1 MTDVILRISGMDC
14 GACAVR
20 IVRAL
25 RGLPGVHA
33 VFVSDTAGCARLT
46 YDEAAVGLGEIARC
60 VQRAGFDVPVETAE
74 LRCPGADDGAEARLR
89 AVFGVRSAAR
99 AGDTFMVTLW
109 PVGTDAAVLPA
120 VLGPGA
126 ELTAQRGGEEAQQGR
141 TRQRLARR
149 LGFGVLLTALM
160 LWRLP
165 ELVQLAL
172 AAAVLFGA
180 GAALWRG
187 TWRVLRGG
195 SLGPD
200 APGLL
205 AALILFAYSAYA
217 TFTGLRPCFP
227 APCGIVCAL
236 LAGKYAAQ
244 LVRGALHAP
253 VRRLRHLRPRT
264 ATVVRDGVGTQ
275 VDADALTPRDVVRV
289 LPGERVP
296 VDGVVCSGTCTVDA
310 SALTGAARP
319 AEKAVGDAVLAG
331 TLNRAGSAF
340 ITPTAIGDAT
350 ALQRTI
356 AALQRA
362 QTMRTPEQ
370 VRLERAASRLTA
382 LLVLLAIGVGAV
394 WLFWRQPGDLAR
406 ALTCTCAVL
415 AATCP
420 GAAGQA
426 AGVAAPAEI
435 GRAAERGELLTR
447 GADGAHRAPEHLAA
461 AGVSCRVSAA
471 GCVRGDRPGRGGG
484 ACVRC
489 IRRRAAV
496 CAARERNEG
505 GAAMTTTVLEL
516 NVSGMICRAC
526 EDAIADALL
535 NTRGV
540 VSAQAHYWRGRVT
553 ITYDPNIVTEDTLRQ
568 VLTNAGYPP
577 GTHGMGG
584 VVVDVIC
591 LALVGVLYWGLPKLL
606 ALVKVPALADNA
618 SLGLVFLV
626 GLLTS
631 THCIGMCGGI
641 LLAQTTDARVVTGR
655 SKRGLIA
662 SAAYNGG
669 RVVSYTAVGAL
680 CGALG
685 AVITYT
691 PNIKSMV
698 FTVAGALVLLI
709 GLRMAGILPGL
720 RSTETELPGACS
732 LNARTRRRFAGRPLI
747 IGLLTGVMP
756 CGALSAMWLCAM
768 SSGSAARGALVMLV
782 FSLGTVPLL
791 FLFGALQSFLPRGW
805 MKYIVKGSA
814 VLVVTLGL
822 SMLVKGIRLFG
833 M

>member
-20 IVRAL
+20 IVCAL

-89 AVFGVRSAAR
+89 AV
-99 AGDTFMVTLW
+99 
-109 PVGTDAAVLPA
+109 
-120 VLGPGA
+120 
-126 ELTAQRGGEEAQQGR
+126 
-141 TRQRLARR
+141 
-149 LGFGVLLTALM
+149 
-160 LWRLP
+160 
-165 ELVQLAL
+165 
-172 AAAVLFGA
+172 LFGA
-180 GAALWRG
+180 GATLWRG

-217 TFTGLRPCFP
+217 AFTGLRPCFP

-244 LVRGALHAP
+244 LVRGALHAA

-275 VDADALTPRDVVRV
+275 VDADALTPRNVVRV

-319 AEKAVGDAVLAG
+319 VEKAVGDAVLAG

-350 ALQRTI
+350 VLQRTI

-362 QTMRTPEQ
+362 QTVRTPEQ

-382 LLVLLAIGVGAV
+382 LLVLLAIGVGVV

-435 GRAAERGELLTR
+435 GRAAERGELLTC
-447 GADGAHRAPEHLAA
+447 GAE
-461 AGVSCRVSAA
+461 
-471 GCVRGDRPGRGGG
+471 
-484 ACVRC
+484 
-489 IRRRAAV
+489 
-496 CAARERNEG
+496 
-505 GAAMTTTVLEL
+505 
-516 NVSGMICRAC
+516 
-526 EDAIADALL
+526 
-535 NTRGV
+535 
-540 VSAQAHYWRGRVT
+540 
-553 ITYDPNIVTEDTLRQ
+553 
-568 VLTNAGYPP
+568 
-577 GTHGMGG
+577 
-584 VVVDVIC
+584 
-591 LALVGVLYWGLPKLL
+591 
-606 ALVKVPALADNA
+606 
-618 SLGLVFLV
+618 
-626 GLLTS
+626 
-631 THCIGMCGGI
+631 
-641 LLAQTTDARVVTGR
+641 
-655 SKRGLIA
+655 A
-662 SAAYNGG
+662 SAA
-669 RVVSYTAVGAL
+669 RTARTVRRGIWLLLAYHAVCLPLAACGVIGPGAAAVL
-680 CGALG
+680 ACGASG
-685 AVITYT
+685 
-691 PNIKSMV
+691 
-698 FTVAGALVLLI
+698 GVLLCA
-709 GLRMAGILPGL
+709 LRGN
-720 RSTETELPGACS
+720 ETKGE
-732 LNARTRRRFAGRPLI
+732 RP
-747 IGLLTGVMP
+747 
-756 CGALSAMWLCAM
+756 
-768 SSGSAARGALVMLV
+768 
-782 FSLGTVPLL
+782 
-791 FLFGALQSFLPRGW
+791 
-805 MKYIVKGSA
+805 
-814 VLVVTLGL
+814 
-822 SMLVKGIRLFG
+822 
-833 M
+833 

>member
-99 AGDTFMVTLW
+99 AGDTFMVT
-109 PVGTDAAVLPA
+109 
-120 VLGPGA
+120 
-126 ELTAQRGGEEAQQGR
+126 
-141 TRQRLARR
+141 
-149 LGFGVLLTALM
+149 
-160 LWRLP
+160 
-165 ELVQLAL
+165 
-172 AAAVLFGA
+172 
-180 GAALWRG
+180 LWRG

-447 GADGAHRAPEHLAA
+447 GAE
-461 AGVSCRVSAA
+461 
-471 GCVRGDRPGRGGG
+471 
-484 ACVRC
+484 
-489 IRRRAAV
+489 
-496 CAARERNEG
+496 
-505 GAAMTTTVLEL
+505 
-516 NVSGMICRAC
+516 
-526 EDAIADALL
+526 
-535 NTRGV
+535 
-540 VSAQAHYWRGRVT
+540 
-553 ITYDPNIVTEDTLRQ
+553 
-568 VLTNAGYPP
+568 
-577 GTHGMGG
+577 
-584 VVVDVIC
+584 
-591 LALVGVLYWGLPKLL
+591 
-606 ALVKVPALADNA
+606 
-618 SLGLVFLV
+618 
-626 GLLTS
+626 
-631 THCIGMCGGI
+631 
-641 LLAQTTDARVVTGR
+641 
-655 SKRGLIA
+655 A
-662 SAAYNGG
+662 SAA
-669 RVVSYTAVGAL
+669 RTARTVRRSIWLLLAYHAVCLPLAACGVIGPAAAAAL
-680 CGALG
+680 ACGASG
-685 AVITYT
+685 
-691 PNIKSMV
+691 
-698 FTVAGALVLLI
+698 GVLLCA
-709 GLRMAGILPGL
+709 LRG
-720 RSTETELPGACS
+720 
-732 LNARTRRRFAGRPLI
+732 N
-747 IGLLTGVMP
+747 
-756 CGALSAMWLCAM
+756 
-768 SSGSAARGALVMLV
+768 
-782 FSLGTVPLL
+782 GT
-791 FLFGALQSFLPRGW
+791 
-805 MKYIVKGSA
+805 KGEQP
-814 VLVVTLGL
+814 
-822 SMLVKGIRLFG
+822 
-833 M
+833 

>member
-14 GACAVR
+14 GACVVR

-33 VFVSDTAGCARLT
+33 VSVSDTAGCARLT
-46 YDEAAVGLGEIARC
+46 YDEAAVGPGEIARC
-60 VQRAGFDVPVETAE
+60 VQRAGFYVPVETAE

-89 AVFGVRSAAR
+89 
-99 AGDTFMVTLW
+99 
-109 PVGTDAAVLPA
+109 A

-160 LWRLP
+160 LWRP
-165 ELVQLAL
+165 PVFVQLVL

-187 TWRVLRGG
+187 TWRALRGG

-217 TFTGLRPCFP
+217 AFTGLRPCFP

-264 ATVVRDGVGTQ
+264 ATVVWDGVGTP

-310 SALTGAARP
+310 FALTGAARP

-382 LLVLLAIGVGAV
+382 LLVLLAIGVGVV

-415 AATCP
+415 AAACP

-435 GRAAERGELLTR
+435 GRAAERTARTVRRGIWLLL
-447 GADGAHRAPEHLAA
+447 AYHAVCLPLAA
-461 AGVSCRVSAA
+461 CGVIGPAA
-471 GCVRGDRPGRGGG
+471 
-484 ACVRC
+484 
-489 IRRRAAV
+489 AAV
-496 CAARERNEG
+496 LAC
-505 GAAMTTTVLEL
+505 GA
-516 NVSGMICRAC
+516 S
-526 EDAIADALL
+526 
-535 NTRGV
+535 
-540 VSAQAHYWRGRVT
+540 
-553 ITYDPNIVTEDTLRQ
+553 
-568 VLTNAGYPP
+568 
-577 GTHGMGG
+577 GG
-584 VVVDVIC
+584 V
-591 LALVGVLYWGLPKLL
+591 L
-606 ALVKVPALADNA
+606 
-618 SLGLVFLV
+618 
-626 GLLTS
+626 
-631 THCIGMCGGI
+631 
-641 LLAQTTDARVVTGR
+641 
-655 SKRGLIA
+655 
-662 SAAYNGG
+662 
-669 RVVSYTAVGAL
+669 
-680 CGALG
+680 
-685 AVITYT
+685 
-691 PNIKSMV
+691 
-698 FTVAGALVLLI
+698 
-709 GLRMAGILPGL
+709 
-720 RSTETELPGACS
+720 
-732 LNARTRRRFAGRPLI
+732 
-747 IGLLTGVMP
+747 
-756 CGALSAMWLCAM
+756 LCAL
-768 SSGSAARGALVMLV
+768 RGN
-782 FSLGTVPLL
+782 GT
-791 FLFGALQSFLPRGW
+791 
-805 MKYIVKGSA
+805 KGEQP
-814 VLVVTLGL
+814 
-822 SMLVKGIRLFG
+822 
-833 M
+833 

>member
-20 IVRAL
+20 IVCAL

-109 PVGTDAAVLPA
+109 PVGTDAAALPA

-172 AAAVLFGA
+172 A
-180 GAALWRG
+180 
-187 TWRVLRGG
+187 
-195 SLGPD
+195 
-200 APGLL
+200 
-205 AALILFAYSAYA
+205 
-217 TFTGLRPCFP
+217 
-227 APCGIVCAL
+227 
-236 LAGKYAAQ
+236 GKYAAQ

-264 ATVVRDGVGTQ
+264 ATVVRDGVGTP
-275 VDADALTPRDVVRV
+275 VDADALTPRNVVRV

-319 AEKAVGDAVLAG
+319 AEKAVGDAILAG

-340 ITPTAIGDAT
+340 ITPTAAGDAT

-362 QTMRTPEQ
+362 QTVRTPEQ

-382 LLVLLAIGVGAV
+382 LLVLLAIGVGVV

-435 GRAAERGELLTR
+435 GRAAEQGELLTH
-447 GADGAHRAPEHLAA
+447 GAE
-461 AGVSCRVSAA
+461 
-471 GCVRGDRPGRGGG
+471 
-484 ACVRC
+484 
-489 IRRRAAV
+489 
-496 CAARERNEG
+496 
-505 GAAMTTTVLEL
+505 
-516 NVSGMICRAC
+516 
-526 EDAIADALL
+526 
-535 NTRGV
+535 
-540 VSAQAHYWRGRVT
+540 
-553 ITYDPNIVTEDTLRQ
+553 
-568 VLTNAGYPP
+568 
-577 GTHGMGG
+577 
-584 VVVDVIC
+584 
-591 LALVGVLYWGLPKLL
+591 
-606 ALVKVPALADNA
+606 
-618 SLGLVFLV
+618 
-626 GLLTS
+626 
-631 THCIGMCGGI
+631 
-641 LLAQTTDARVVTGR
+641 
-655 SKRGLIA
+655 A
-662 SAAYNGG
+662 SAA
-669 RVVSYTAVGAL
+669 RTARTVRRCIWLLLAYHAVCLPLAACGVIGPAAAAVL
-680 CGALG
+680 ACGASG
-685 AVITYT
+685 
-691 PNIKSMV
+691 
-698 FTVAGALVLLI
+698 GVLLCA
-709 GLRMAGILPGL
+709 LRGK
-720 RSTETELPGACS
+720 ETKRE
-732 LNARTRRRFAGRPLI
+732 RP
-747 IGLLTGVMP
+747 
-756 CGALSAMWLCAM
+756 
-768 SSGSAARGALVMLV
+768 
-782 FSLGTVPLL
+782 
-791 FLFGALQSFLPRGW
+791 
-805 MKYIVKGSA
+805 
-814 VLVVTLGL
+814 
-822 SMLVKGIRLFG
+822 
-833 M
+833 

>member
-20 IVRAL
+20 IVCAL

-109 PVGTDAAVLPA
+109 PVGTDAAALPA

-126 ELTAQRGGEEAQQGR
+126 ELTAQRGGEGAQQGR

-149 LGFGVLLTALM
+149 LGSGVLLTALM
-160 LWRLP
+160 LW
-165 ELVQLAL
+165 
-172 AAAVLFGA
+172 
-180 GAALWRG
+180 
-187 TWRVLRGG
+187 
-195 SLGPD
+195 
-200 APGLL
+200 
-205 AALILFAYSAYA
+205 
-217 TFTGLRPCFP
+217 
-227 APCGIVCAL
+227 
-236 LAGKYAAQ
+236 
-244 LVRGALHAP
+244 
-253 VRRLRHLRPRT
+253 RLRHLRPRT

-275 VDADALTPRDVVRV
+275 VDADALTPRNVVRV

-362 QTMRTPEQ
+362 QTVRTPEQ

-435 GRAAERGELLTR
+435 GRAAERGELLTC
-447 GADGAHRAPEHLAA
+447 GAE
-461 AGVSCRVSAA
+461 
-471 GCVRGDRPGRGGG
+471 
-484 ACVRC
+484 
-489 IRRRAAV
+489 
-496 CAARERNEG
+496 
-505 GAAMTTTVLEL
+505 
-516 NVSGMICRAC
+516 
-526 EDAIADALL
+526 
-535 NTRGV
+535 
-540 VSAQAHYWRGRVT
+540 
-553 ITYDPNIVTEDTLRQ
+553 
-568 VLTNAGYPP
+568 
-577 GTHGMGG
+577 
-584 VVVDVIC
+584 
-591 LALVGVLYWGLPKLL
+591 
-606 ALVKVPALADNA
+606 
-618 SLGLVFLV
+618 
-626 GLLTS
+626 
-631 THCIGMCGGI
+631 
-641 LLAQTTDARVVTGR
+641 
-655 SKRGLIA
+655 A
-662 SAAYNGG
+662 SAA
-669 RVVSYTAVGAL
+669 RTARTVRRCIWLLLAYHAVCLPLAACGVIGPAAAAVL
-680 CGALG
+680 ACGASG
-685 AVITYT
+685 
-691 PNIKSMV
+691 
-698 FTVAGALVLLI
+698 GVLLCA
-709 GLRMAGILPGL
+709 LRGK
-720 RSTETELPGACS
+720 ETKRE
-732 LNARTRRRFAGRPLI
+732 RP
-747 IGLLTGVMP
+747 
-756 CGALSAMWLCAM
+756 
-768 SSGSAARGALVMLV
+768 
-782 FSLGTVPLL
+782 
-791 FLFGALQSFLPRGW
+791 
-805 MKYIVKGSA
+805 
-814 VLVVTLGL
+814 
-822 SMLVKGIRLFG
+822 
-833 M
+833 

>member
-14 GACAVR
+14 GACAVH
-20 IVRAL
+20 IVCAL

-187 TWRVLRGG
+187 TWRVL
-195 SLGPD
+195 
-200 APGLL
+200 
-205 AALILFAYSAYA
+205 
-217 TFTGLRPCFP
+217 
-227 APCGIVCAL
+227 
-236 LAGKYAAQ
+236 
-244 LVRGALHAP
+244 
-253 VRRLRHLRPRT
+253 
-264 ATVVRDGVGTQ
+264 
-275 VDADALTPRDVVRV
+275 
-289 LPGERVP
+289 PGERVP

-319 AEKAVGDAVLAG
+319 VEKAVGDAVLAG

-350 ALQRTI
+350 VLQRTI

-362 QTMRTPEQ
+362 QTVRTPEQ

-382 LLVLLAIGVGAV
+382 LLVLLAIGVGVV

-435 GRAAERGELLTR
+435 GRAAERGELLTC
-447 GADGAHRAPEHLAA
+447 GAE
-461 AGVSCRVSAA
+461 
-471 GCVRGDRPGRGGG
+471 
-484 ACVRC
+484 
-489 IRRRAAV
+489 
-496 CAARERNEG
+496 
-505 GAAMTTTVLEL
+505 
-516 NVSGMICRAC
+516 
-526 EDAIADALL
+526 
-535 NTRGV
+535 
-540 VSAQAHYWRGRVT
+540 
-553 ITYDPNIVTEDTLRQ
+553 
-568 VLTNAGYPP
+568 
-577 GTHGMGG
+577 
-584 VVVDVIC
+584 
-591 LALVGVLYWGLPKLL
+591 
-606 ALVKVPALADNA
+606 
-618 SLGLVFLV
+618 
-626 GLLTS
+626 
-631 THCIGMCGGI
+631 
-641 LLAQTTDARVVTGR
+641 
-655 SKRGLIA
+655 A
-662 SAAYNGG
+662 SAA
-669 RVVSYTAVGAL
+669 RTARTVRRGIWLLLAYHAVCLPLAACGVIGPGAAAVL
-680 CGALG
+680 ACGASG
-685 AVITYT
+685 
-691 PNIKSMV
+691 
-698 FTVAGALVLLI
+698 GVLLCA
-709 GLRMAGILPGL
+709 LRGN
-720 RSTETELPGACS
+720 ETKGE
-732 LNARTRRRFAGRPLI
+732 RP
-747 IGLLTGVMP
+747 
-756 CGALSAMWLCAM
+756 
-768 SSGSAARGALVMLV
+768 
-782 FSLGTVPLL
+782 
-791 FLFGALQSFLPRGW
+791 
-805 MKYIVKGSA
+805 
-814 VLVVTLGL
+814 
-822 SMLVKGIRLFG
+822 
-833 M
+833 

>member
-25 RGLPGVHA
+25 QGLPGLREVS
-33 VFVSDTAGCARLT
+33 VSDTAGCACLT
-46 YDEAAVGLGEIARC
+46 YDEMAVDLGEIARR
-60 VQRAGFDVPVETAE
+60 VQRAGFDVPVGMAE
-74 LRCPGADDGAEARLR
+74 LRCPGADAGAEARLR
-89 AVFGVRSAAR
+89 AVFGVRSVAR
-99 AGDTFMVTLW
+99 AGDTFTVTLW
-109 PVGTDAAVLPA
+109 PVGTDAAALPA
-120 VLGPGA
+120 VLGPGT
-126 ELTAQRGGEEAQQGR
+126 ELTAQHGGEETLQGR
-141 TRQRLARR
+141 ARQRLARW
-149 LGFGVLLTALM
+149 LGLGVLLTALM

-165 ELVQLAL
+165 VFVQLVL
-172 AAAVLFGA
+172 AAAVLFGV
-180 GAALWRG
+180 GAALWRS
-187 TWRVLRGG
+187 TWRALRGG

-217 TFTGLRPCFP
+217 AFAGLQPCFP
-227 APCGIVCAL
+227 ALCGIACAQ
-236 LAGKYAAQ
+236 LAGKCAAQ
-244 LVRGALHAP
+244 LVRGTLAAP
-253 VRRLRHLRPRT
+253 VQRLRHLRPRT
-264 ATVVRDGVGTQ
+264 ATVVRDGVQAQTDAGT
-275 VDADALTPRDVVRV
+275 LTPQDVVHI
-289 LPGERVP
+289 LPGERIP
-296 VDGVVCSGTCTVDA
+296 VDGIVRSGVCTVDE
-310 SALTGAARP
+310 SALTGASRRGRTGCGRRCAGGHRP
-319 AEKAVGDAVLAG
+319 CG
-331 TLNRAGSAF
+331 
-340 ITPTAIGDAT
+340 
-350 ALQRTI
+350 
-356 AALQRA
+356 
-362 QTMRTPEQ
+362 
-370 VRLERAASRLTA
+370 
-382 LLVLLAIGVGAV
+382 GA
-394 WLFWRQPGDLAR
+394 
-406 ALTCTCAVL
+406 
-415 AATCP
+415 
-420 GAAGQA
+420 
-426 AGVAAPAEI
+426 
-435 GRAAERGELLTR
+435 GRAAHARRGGL
-447 GADGAHRAPEHLAA
+447 GCADGAHRAPVWLAA
-461 AGVSCRVSAA
+461 AGVPCRVSAV

-484 ACVRC
+484 AGVRC

-496 CAARERNEG
+496 CAARKRNEG
-505 GAAMTTTVLEL
+505 GAAMTTAVLEL

-535 NTRGV
+535 HTRGV
-540 VSAQAHYWRGRVT
+540 ISAQAHYWRSRVT
-553 ITYDPNIVTEDTLRQ
+553 ITYDPDIVTEDTLRQ

-577 GTHGMGG
+577 GAHGMGG
-584 VVVDVIC
+584 VVVDLIC

-606 ALVKVPALADNA
+606 MLVQVPALAEHA

-641 LLAQTTDARVVTGR
+641 LLAQTTDAHGVTGR

-669 RVVSYTAVGAL
+669 RVVSYTAVGAV

-720 RSTETELPGACS
+720 RPSETELPGACS
-732 LNARTRRRFAGRPLI
+732 LNARTRRRFAGQPLI

-756 CGALSAMWLCAM
+756 CGALSAMWLYAM
-768 SSGSAARGALVMLV
+768 SSGSAVRGALVMLV

>member
-1 MTDVILRISGMDC
+1 
-14 GACAVR
+14 
-20 IVRAL
+20 
-25 RGLPGVHA
+25 
-33 VFVSDTAGCARLT
+33 
-46 YDEAAVGLGEIARC
+46 
-60 VQRAGFDVPVETAE
+60 
-74 LRCPGADDGAEARLR
+74 
-89 AVFGVRSAAR
+89 
-99 AGDTFMVTLW
+99 MVTLW
-109 PVGTDAAVLPA
+109 PVGTDAAALPA

-217 TFTGLRPCFP
+217 AFTGLRPCFP

-244 LVRGALHAP
+244 LVHGALHAP

-264 ATVVRDGVGTQ
+264 ATVVRDGVGTP

-331 TLNRAGSAF
+331 TLNRAGSAS
-340 ITPTAIGDAT
+340 ITPTAVGDAT

-362 QTMRTPEQ
+362 QTVCTPEQ

-382 LLVLLAIGVGAV
+382 LLVLLAIGVGVV

-415 AATCP
+415 AAACP

-435 GRAAERGELLTR
+435 
-447 GADGAHRAPEHLAA
+447 
-461 AGVSCRVSAA
+461 S
-471 GCVRGDRPGRGGG
+471 
-484 ACVRC
+484 
-489 IRRRAAV
+489 
-496 CAARERNEG
+496 
-505 GAAMTTTVLEL
+505 
-516 NVSGMICRAC
+516 RAC

-535 NTRGV
+535 HTRGV

-584 VVVDVIC
+584 VVVDGIC

-641 LLAQTTDARVVTGR
+641 LLAQTTDARGVTGR

-698 FTVAGALVLLI
+698 FTVAGAFVLLI

-768 SSGSAARGALVMLV
+768 SSGSAVRGALVMLV

>member
-20 IVRAL
+20 IVCAL

-60 VQRAGFDVPVETAE
+60 VQRAGFDVPVET
-74 LRCPGADDGAEARLR
+74 
-89 AVFGVRSAAR
+89 
-99 AGDTFMVTLW
+99 
-109 PVGTDAAVLPA
+109 
-120 VLGPGA
+120 A

-187 TWRVLRGG
+187 TW
-195 SLGPD
+195 
-200 APGLL
+200 
-205 AALILFAYSAYA
+205 
-217 TFTGLRPCFP
+217 
-227 APCGIVCAL
+227 
-236 LAGKYAAQ
+236 
-244 LVRGALHAP
+244 
-253 VRRLRHLRPRT
+253 
-264 ATVVRDGVGTQ
+264 
-275 VDADALTPRDVVRV
+275 RV

-362 QTMRTPEQ
+362 QTVRTPEQ

-435 GRAAERGELLTR
+435 GRAAERGELLTH
-447 GADGAHRAPEHLAA
+447 GAA
-461 AGVSCRVSAA
+461 AVLACGASGGVLLCAL
-471 GCVRGDRPGRGGG
+471 RGKETK
-484 ACVRC
+484 
-489 IRRRAAV
+489 
-496 CAARERNEG
+496 RER
-505 GAAMTTTVLEL
+505 
-516 NVSGMICRAC
+516 
-526 EDAIADALL
+526 
-535 NTRGV
+535 
-540 VSAQAHYWRGRVT
+540 
-553 ITYDPNIVTEDTLRQ
+553 P
-568 VLTNAGYPP
+568 
-577 GTHGMGG
+577 
-584 VVVDVIC
+584 
-591 LALVGVLYWGLPKLL
+591 
-606 ALVKVPALADNA
+606 
-618 SLGLVFLV
+618 
-626 GLLTS
+626 
-631 THCIGMCGGI
+631 
-641 LLAQTTDARVVTGR
+641 
-655 SKRGLIA
+655 
-662 SAAYNGG
+662 
-669 RVVSYTAVGAL
+669 
-680 CGALG
+680 
-685 AVITYT
+685 
-691 PNIKSMV
+691 
-698 FTVAGALVLLI
+698 
-709 GLRMAGILPGL
+709 
-720 RSTETELPGACS
+720 
-732 LNARTRRRFAGRPLI
+732 
-747 IGLLTGVMP
+747 
-756 CGALSAMWLCAM
+756 
-768 SSGSAARGALVMLV
+768 
-782 FSLGTVPLL
+782 
-791 FLFGALQSFLPRGW
+791 
-805 MKYIVKGSA
+805 
-814 VLVVTLGL
+814 
-822 SMLVKGIRLFG
+822 
-833 M
+833 

>member
-20 IVRAL
+20 IVCAL

-217 TFTGLRPCFP
+217 AFTGLRPCFP

-244 LVRGALHAP
+244 L
-253 VRRLRHLRPRT
+253 
-264 ATVVRDGVGTQ
+264 
-275 VDADALTPRDVVRV
+275 DADALTPRNVVRV

-362 QTMRTPEQ
+362 QTVRTPEQ

-420 GAAGQA
+420 GAAERTARTVRRGIWLLLVYHA
-426 AGVAAPAEI
+426 VCLPLTACGVI
-435 GRAAERGELLTR
+435 G
-447 GADGAHRAPEHLAA
+447 PAA
-461 AGVSCRVSAA
+461 AAVLAC
-471 GCVRGDRPGRGGG
+471 G
-484 ACVRC
+484 A
-489 IRRRAAV
+489 
-496 CAARERNEG
+496 
-505 GAAMTTTVLEL
+505 
-516 NVSGMICRAC
+516 S
-526 EDAIADALL
+526 
-535 NTRGV
+535 
-540 VSAQAHYWRGRVT
+540 
-553 ITYDPNIVTEDTLRQ
+553 
-568 VLTNAGYPP
+568 
-577 GTHGMGG
+577 GG
-584 VVVDVIC
+584 V
-591 LALVGVLYWGLPKLL
+591 L
-606 ALVKVPALADNA
+606 
-618 SLGLVFLV
+618 
-626 GLLTS
+626 
-631 THCIGMCGGI
+631 
-641 LLAQTTDARVVTGR
+641 
-655 SKRGLIA
+655 
-662 SAAYNGG
+662 
-669 RVVSYTAVGAL
+669 
-680 CGALG
+680 
-685 AVITYT
+685 
-691 PNIKSMV
+691 
-698 FTVAGALVLLI
+698 
-709 GLRMAGILPGL
+709 
-720 RSTETELPGACS
+720 
-732 LNARTRRRFAGRPLI
+732 
-747 IGLLTGVMP
+747 
-756 CGALSAMWLCAM
+756 LCAL
-768 SSGSAARGALVMLV
+768 RGNE
-782 FSLGTVPLL
+782 T
-791 FLFGALQSFLPRGW
+791 
-805 MKYIVKGSA
+805 KGE
-814 VLVVTLGL
+814 
-822 SMLVKGIRLFG
+822 RP
-833 M
+833 

>member
-20 IVRAL
+20 IVCAL

-60 VQRAGFDVPVETAE
+60 VQRAGFDVPVET
-74 LRCPGADDGAEARLR
+74 
-89 AVFGVRSAAR
+89 
-99 AGDTFMVTLW
+99 
-109 PVGTDAAVLPA
+109 
-120 VLGPGA
+120 A

-296 VDGVVCSGTCTVDA
+296 VDGIVRSGTCTVDA

-319 AEKAVGDAVLAG
+319 AEKAVGDTVLAG

-362 QTMRTPEQ
+362 QTVRTPEQ

-420 GAAGQA
+420 GAAERTARTVRRGIWLLLVYHA
-426 AGVAAPAEI
+426 VCLPLTACGVI
-435 GRAAERGELLTR
+435 G
-447 GADGAHRAPEHLAA
+447 PAA
-461 AGVSCRVSAA
+461 AAVLACGASGGVLLCAL
-471 GCVRGDRPGRGGG
+471 RGKETK
-484 ACVRC
+484 
-489 IRRRAAV
+489 
-496 CAARERNEG
+496 RER
-505 GAAMTTTVLEL
+505 
-516 NVSGMICRAC
+516 
-526 EDAIADALL
+526 
-535 NTRGV
+535 
-540 VSAQAHYWRGRVT
+540 
-553 ITYDPNIVTEDTLRQ
+553 P
-568 VLTNAGYPP
+568 
-577 GTHGMGG
+577 
-584 VVVDVIC
+584 
-591 LALVGVLYWGLPKLL
+591 
-606 ALVKVPALADNA
+606 
-618 SLGLVFLV
+618 
-626 GLLTS
+626 
-631 THCIGMCGGI
+631 
-641 LLAQTTDARVVTGR
+641 
-655 SKRGLIA
+655 
-662 SAAYNGG
+662 
-669 RVVSYTAVGAL
+669 
-680 CGALG
+680 
-685 AVITYT
+685 
-691 PNIKSMV
+691 
-698 FTVAGALVLLI
+698 
-709 GLRMAGILPGL
+709 
-720 RSTETELPGACS
+720 
-732 LNARTRRRFAGRPLI
+732 
-747 IGLLTGVMP
+747 
-756 CGALSAMWLCAM
+756 
-768 SSGSAARGALVMLV
+768 
-782 FSLGTVPLL
+782 
-791 FLFGALQSFLPRGW
+791 
-805 MKYIVKGSA
+805 
-814 VLVVTLGL
+814 
-822 SMLVKGIRLFG
+822 
-833 M
+833 